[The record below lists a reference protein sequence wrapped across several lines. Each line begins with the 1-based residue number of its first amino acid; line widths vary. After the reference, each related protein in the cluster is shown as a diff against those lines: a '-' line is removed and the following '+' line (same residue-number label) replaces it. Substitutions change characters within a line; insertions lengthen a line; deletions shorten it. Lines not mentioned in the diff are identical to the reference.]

1 MLYPLKFKP
10 LLKERIW
17 GGRELE
23 RVFGKKLPEGR
34 LIGESWEL
42 SGMDGDESVV
52 CNGMLKG
59 NSLVEL
65 IEVYMGDLV
74 GDRVFEKFGEQMPL
88 LVKFI
93 DAHEK
98 LSVQLHPNDKLA
110 AERHNAYGKTEMW
123 YVVDHEPGAV
133 VYLGFNKTMSRD
145 ECLELLRLGEIEG
158 ALQKYEVKNGDVFFI
173 PPGTVHAI
181 GGGVVVVEIQQA
193 SDVTY
198 RLFDYNRVD
207 DKGEA
212 RELHIDLAM
221 DAVDFVSRQ
230 DYKIDVSAVENR
242 TVQIQSC
249 PYFTSAITSI
259 AGRVERD
266 YSRTDSFVIYV
277 CLEGSC
283 QIICQDGSTESVKCG
298 ETLLLP
304 SQIDDVVI
312 KGHAKILEAWVS

>member
-10 LLKERIW
+10 RFKERIW

-23 RVFGKKLPEGR
+23 RVFGKKLPKG
-34 LIGESWEL
+34 LLFGESWEV
-42 SGMDGDESVV
+42 SGISGDQSVV
-52 CNGMLKG
+52 CNGVLEG
-59 NSLVEL
+59 NSIAEL

-74 GDRVFEKFGEQMPL
+74 GDKVFEKFGEELPL

-93 DAHEK
+93 DAKEK
-98 LSVQLHPNDKLA
+98 LSVQLHPSDTLA

-123 YVVDHEPGAV
+123 YVVDHEPGAM
-133 VYLGFNKTMSRD
+133 VYLGFNRTISRQ
-145 ECLELLRLGEIEG
+145 ECLELLGRGQIESV
-158 ALQKYEVKNGDVFFI
+158 LQKYEVKKGDVFFI

-221 DAVDFVSRQ
+221 DAIDFVSCQ
-230 DYKIDVSAVENR
+230 NYKIDVSEHANLAVP
-242 TVQIQSC
+242 IQSC
-249 PYFTSAITSI
+249 PYFASEITCVDGASERNY
-259 AGRVERD
+259 AGV
-266 YSRTDSFVIYV
+266 DSFVIYV

-283 QIICQDGSTESVKCG
+283 EIICANGAVEPIECG
-298 ETLLLP
+298 QTALIP
-304 SQIDDVVI
+304 SEIEGVVLR
-312 KGHAKILEAWVS
+312 GNAKILESWVP